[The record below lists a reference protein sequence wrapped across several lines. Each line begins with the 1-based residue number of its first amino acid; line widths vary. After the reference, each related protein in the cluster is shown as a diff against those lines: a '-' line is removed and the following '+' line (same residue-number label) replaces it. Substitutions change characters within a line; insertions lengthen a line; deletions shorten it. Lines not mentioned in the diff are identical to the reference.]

1 MEGQLVAV
9 RGRLSGFGHRKDLFC
24 LANCA
29 INLWDGNSTV
39 KACIDEQPGVVQV
52 DHLWVSLESET
63 TEVKRYERFGLLG
76 RVGWYSKADGSVDL
90 GIVDPGNN
98 LIIDD
103 LMRDIANRPQK
114 DSAATTRNLLR
125 ANQKLIAKHEKG
137 EVILWGVDC
146 DLASFSKIIDRY
158 LHKYSKT
165 VEASDKALG
174 TATMN
179 GRCKQLR
186 EVAKMPR
193 QALKKASG
201 FN

>member
-9 RGRLSGFGHRKDLFC
+9 RGRLSGFGHRKNLFC

-29 INLWDGNSTV
+29 INLWDRKSTIR
-39 KACIDEQPGVVQV
+39 ACIDEQPGVVQV
-52 DHLWVSLESET
+52 DHLWVSLEE
-63 TEVKRYERFGLLG
+63 EELNIKRYERCGMLG
-76 RVGWYSKADGSVDL
+76 RVGRYSRADGSVDL
-90 GIVDPGNN
+90 GIVKPGINQT
-98 LIIDD
+98 IDD
-103 LMRDIANRPQK
+103 LCHYIVNRPKK
-114 DSAATTRNLLR
+114 DCAATTLNVLR
-125 ANQKLIAKHEKG
+125 ASQEAIAKHEKG
-137 EVILWGVDC
+137 EMILWGVDV
-146 DLASFSKIIDRY
+146 DLATFSKLIDRY

-165 VEASDKALG
+165 VEASNKALA

-186 EVAKMPR
+186 EVVQMPR